1 MTLRWF
7 WRRMFL
13 YEYIVVKLSL
23 ALGGGAGLGW
33 THIGV
38 LRAIEDSPLEI
49 AAISGTSIG
58 AIAGAS
64 FAAGKLDYLEETAR
78 TANLRTL
85 LRFMDPHFKRGAV
98 MGARTIEKELEKEL
112 GNLDFSDLS
121 IPVAAVAADLRTGDT
136 IVMNSGKLVPAIRA
150 SMSLPGIFKPVEYE
164 GRLLVDGGA
173 ALPVPVSPARQ
184 MAPDALCLSVNLQ
197 DDFINRA
204 EMAGINGQGSKYPNS
219 IAIVKASIGL
229 SLRNLGRYS
238 LALDPPDFA
247 LSPPVGH
254 IDMQN
259 FTKADELIEIGRRET
274 AAIIP
279 DIVARMEK
287 LLPKI

>member
-1 MTLRWF
+1 MSRLTENRK
-7 WRRMFL
+7 
-13 YEYIVVKLSL
+13 ISL

-38 LRAIEDSPLEI
+38 LRAIEASPIEI

-78 TANLRTL
+78 TANFRNMI
-85 LRFMDPHFKRGAV
+85 RFMDPHFKRGAV

-112 GNLDFSDLS
+112 GHLTFEDLPFP
-121 IPVAAVAADLRTGDT
+121 IAAVAADLKTGDT
-136 IVMNSGKLVPAIRA
+136 IIMKSGKLVPAIRA
-150 SMSLPGIFKPVEYE
+150 SMSLPGIFKQVEFE
-164 GRLLVDGGA
+164 GRMLVDGGT
-173 ALPVPVSPARQ
+173 ALPVPVSPVREL
-184 MAPDALCLSVNLQ
+184 APDALCISVNLQ
-197 DDFINRA
+197 DDFVNRA
-204 EMAGINGQGSKYPNS
+204 RMSGIDRADGKEPNS
-219 IAIVKASIGL
+219 IAVVRASVGL

-247 LSPPVGH
+247 MSPPVGH

-274 AAIIP
+274 EAIIP
-279 DIVARMEK
+279 EILGRLKGTAA
-287 LLPKI
+287 

>member
-1 MTLRWF
+1 MT
-7 WRRMFL
+7 
-13 YEYIVVKLSL
+13 EKKKISL

-33 THIGV
+33 AHIGV
-38 LRAIEDSPLEI
+38 LRAIEASSLEVG
-49 AAISGTSIG
+49 AISGTSIG

-78 TANLRTL
+78 TANFRSMIK
-85 LRFMDPHFKRGAV
+85 FMDPHFKRGAV
-98 MGARTIEKELEKEL
+98 MGGRTIEKELEREL
-112 GNLDFSDLS
+112 GHLTFEDLPF
-121 IPVAAVAADLRTGDT
+121 PVAAVAADLKTGDT
-136 IVMNSGKLVPAIRA
+136 IVMKSGKLVPAIRA
-150 SMSLPGIFKPVEYE
+150 SMSLPGIFKPVEFE
-164 GRLLVDGGA
+164 GRMLVDGGV
-173 ALPVPVSPARQ
+173 ALPVPVSPTRE

-197 DDFINRA
+197 DDFIARA
-204 EMAGINGQGSKYPNS
+204 KMSGIDRTDGKEPNS
-219 IAIVKASIGL
+219 IAIVRASVGL

-274 AAIIP
+274 EVIIP
-279 DIVARMEK
+279 EILAK
-287 LLPKI
+287 LNESAA

>member
-1 MTLRWF
+1 MTNPL
-7 WRRMFL
+7 
-13 YEYIVVKLSL
+13 KLSL

-38 LRAIEDSPLEI
+38 LRALEASPIEI

-64 FAAGKLDYLEETAR
+64 YAAGKLDYLEETAR
-78 TANLRTL
+78 TANFRTL

-98 MGARTIEKELEKEL
+98 MGARNIEKELDAQL
-112 GNLDFSDLS
+112 GHLNFEDLA

-136 IVMNSGKLVPAIRA
+136 IIMKTGKLVPAIRA
-150 SMSLPGIFKPVEYE
+150 SMSLPGIFKPVEHD
-164 GRLLVDGGA
+164 GRLLVDGGT
-173 ALPVPVSPARQ
+173 ALPVPVSPAREL
-184 MAPDALCLSVNLQ
+184 APNALCLSVNLQ
-197 DDFINRA
+197 DDFINRV
-204 EMAGINGQGSKYPNS
+204 EMAGITPAGGKEPNS
-219 IAIVKASIGL
+219 IAIVKASVGL

-247 LSPPVGH
+247 MSPRVGH

-259 FTKADELIEIGRRET
+259 FTRADELIAIGQNET
-274 AAIIP
+274 EAMI
-279 DIVARMEK
+279 
-287 LLPKI
+287 PKIMEQMEASLLKK

>member
-1 MTLRWF
+1 MTDT
-7 WRRMFL
+7 MK
-13 YEYIVVKLSL
+13 ISL

-38 LRAIEDSPLEI
+38 LRAIDESVLEV

-64 FAAGKLDYLEETAR
+64 YAAGKLDYLEETAR
-78 TANLRTL
+78 TANFRTL

-98 MGARTIEKELEKEL
+98 MGARTIEKELDREL
-112 GNLDFSDLS
+112 GHLTFEDLPY
-121 IPVAAVAADLRTGDT
+121 PVAAVAADLRTGDT
-136 IVMNSGKLVPAIRA
+136 IVMKNGKLVPAIRA
-150 SMSLPGIFKPVEYE
+150 SMSLPGIFKPVQHE
-164 GRLLVDGGA
+164 GRLLVDGGV
-173 ALPVPVSPARQ
+173 ALPVPVSPARE
-184 MAPDALCLSVNLQ
+184 MAPDTLCLSVNLQ

-204 EMAGINGQGSKYPNS
+204 EMSGIGRSDGKEPNS
-219 IAIVKASIGL
+219 IAIVRASVGL

-238 LALDPPDFA
+238 LALDPPDFE

-259 FTKADELIEIGRRET
+259 FTRADELIEIGHRET
-274 AAIIP
+274 KAIIP
-279 DIVARMEK
+279 NILEK
-287 LLPKI
+287 IANRTA

>member
-1 MTLRWF
+1 MK
-7 WRRMFL
+7 
-13 YEYIVVKLSL
+13 ISL

-38 LRAIEDSPLEI
+38 LRAIDESPLEI

-64 FAAGKLDYLEETAR
+64 YAAGKLDYLEETAR
-78 TANLRTL
+78 TANFRTL

-98 MGARTIEKELEKEL
+98 MGARTIEKELDAQL
-112 GNLDFSDLS
+112 GDLGFEDLE

-136 IVMNSGKLVPAIRA
+136 IIMQTGRLVPAIRA
-150 SMSLPGIFKPVEYE
+150 SMSLPGIFRPVEYD

-184 MAPDALCLSVNLQ
+184 LAPDALCLSVNLQ
-197 DDFINRA
+197 DDFTNRA
-204 EMAGINGQGSKYPNS
+204 EVAGIAETGGKHPNS
-219 IAIVKASIGL
+219 ISIVRASVGL

-259 FTKADELIEIGRRET
+259 FTRAEELIEIGHRET
-274 AAIIP
+274 QAIIP
-279 DIVARMEK
+279 EILERLKKTSA
-287 LLPKI
+287 

>member
-1 MTLRWF
+1 MK
-7 WRRMFL
+7 
-13 YEYIVVKLSL
+13 ISL

-38 LRAIEDSPLEI
+38 LRAIDESPLEI

-64 FAAGKLDYLEETAR
+64 YAAGKLDYLEETAR
-78 TANLRTL
+78 TANFRTL

-98 MGARTIEKELEKEL
+98 MGARTIEKELDSQL
-112 GNLDFSDLS
+112 GDLGFEDLK

-136 IVMNSGKLVPAIRA
+136 IIMQTGKLVPALRA
-150 SMSLPGIFKPVEYE
+150 SMSLPGIFRPVEYD

-184 MAPDALCLSVNLQ
+184 LAPKALCLSVNLQ
-197 DDFINRA
+197 DDFTNRP
-204 EMAGINGQGSKYPNS
+204 EVAGISETGGKHPNS
-219 IAIVKASIGL
+219 ISIVRASVGL

-259 FTKADELIEIGRRET
+259 FTRADELIEIGQRET
-274 AAIIP
+274 QAIIP
-279 DIVARMEK
+279 EILERLKKDSA
-287 LLPKI
+287 

>member
-1 MTLRWF
+1 MK
-7 WRRMFL
+7 
-13 YEYIVVKLSL
+13 ISL

-38 LRAIEDSPLEI
+38 LRAIDESPLEV

-64 FAAGKLDYLEETAR
+64 YAAGKLDYLEETAR
-78 TANLRTL
+78 TANFRNLI
-85 LRFMDPHFKRGAV
+85 RFMDPHFKRGAV
-98 MGARTIEKELEKEL
+98 MGARTIEKELESEL
-112 GNLDFSDLS
+112 GHLDFEDLP
-121 IPVAAVAADLRTGDT
+121 IPIAAIAADLRTGDT
-136 IVMNSGKLVPAIRA
+136 IVMKSGKLVPAIRA
-150 SMSLPGIFKPVEYE
+150 SMSLPGIFKPVEFE

-173 ALPVPVSPARQ
+173 ALPVPVSPAREL
-184 MAPDALCLSVNLQ
+184 APDNLCLSVNLQ
-197 DDFINRA
+197 DDFVSRA
-204 EMAGINGQGSKYPNS
+204 VMAGIARDDGKEPNS
-219 IAIVKASIGL
+219 IAIVRASVGL

-259 FTKADELIEIGRRET
+259 FTRAAELIDIGRRET
-274 AAIIP
+274 ETIIP
-279 DIVARMEK
+279 EIVEK
-287 LLPKI
+287 LSNLPA

>member
-1 MTLRWF
+1 M
-7 WRRMFL
+7 
-13 YEYIVVKLSL
+13 KLSL

-38 LRAIEDSPLEI
+38 LRAIEESPLEI

-78 TANLRTL
+78 SANLRSL
-85 LRFMDPHFKRGAV
+85 IRFMDPHFKRGAV
-98 MGARTIEKELEKEL
+98 MGARTIEKELEEQL
-112 GNLDFSDLS
+112 GSLSFGDLS
-121 IPVAAVAADLRTGDT
+121 IPVAAVAADLKTGDT
-136 IVMNSGKLVPAIRA
+136 IIMNSGKLVPAIRA
-150 SMSLPGIFKPVEYE
+150 SMSLPGIFKPVEYD

-173 ALPVPVSPARQ
+173 ALPVPVSPARE

-197 DDFINRA
+197 DDFVNRA
-204 EMAGINGQGSKYPNS
+204 EMAGISRGDGKYPNS

-259 FTKADELIEIGRRET
+259 FTKADELIEIGHRET
-274 AAIIP
+274 TAIIP
-279 DIVARMEK
+279 DILAKIEK
-287 LLPKI
+287 GAA